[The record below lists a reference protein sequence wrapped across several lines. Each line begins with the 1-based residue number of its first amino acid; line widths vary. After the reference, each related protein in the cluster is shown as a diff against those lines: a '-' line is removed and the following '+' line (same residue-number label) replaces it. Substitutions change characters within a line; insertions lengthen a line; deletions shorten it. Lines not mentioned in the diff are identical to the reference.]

1 MSDRIFGVFGLL
13 LAAFYLWQATQ
24 IELSF
29 ISDPFGPKAFPYMIG
44 IVLAV
49 ASGVVVLSPD
59 TEPEWPTFSRLFE
72 IGVAT
77 AVMIAYALFLK
88 EYGFIAC
95 TSVAAAYL
103 CWRLGAHPLSAVIAG
118 VAIAVGI
125 YVIFHL
131 VLGLS
136 LARGPWGF

>member
-13 LAAFYLWQATQ
+13 LAGFYLWQASV

-29 ISDPFGPKAFPYMIG
+29 ISDPFGPRAFPYIIG
-44 IVLAV
+44 VVLAI
-49 ASGVVVLSPD
+49 ASAVVLWKPD
-59 TEPEWPTFSRLFE
+59 TEPEWPAFSRLFE
-72 IGVAT
+72 IGIAA
-77 AVMIAYALFLK
+77 AVMIAYAMFLK
-88 EYGFIAC
+88 DYGFVAC
-95 TSVAAAYL
+95 TTVAAAYL
-103 CWRLGAHPLSAVIAG
+103 SWRLGARPVSAAIAG

>member
-1 MSDRIFGVFGLL
+1 MSDRIFGVFGFL
-13 LAAFYLWQATQ
+13 LAVFYVWQATQ

-29 ISDPFGPKAFPYMIG
+29 ISDPFGPKAFPFMIG
-44 IVLAV
+44 TVLAISSAIIVLK
-49 ASGVVVLSPD
+49 PD
-59 TEPEWPTFSRLFE
+59 TEPEWPTFARLFE
-72 IGVAT
+72 IGMAT

-88 EYGFIAC
+88 DYGFVAC
-95 TSVAAAYL
+95 TAVAASYL
-103 CWRLGAHPLSAVIAG
+103 SWRLGSSPVSAIIAG
-118 VAIAVGI
+118 VLIAVGI